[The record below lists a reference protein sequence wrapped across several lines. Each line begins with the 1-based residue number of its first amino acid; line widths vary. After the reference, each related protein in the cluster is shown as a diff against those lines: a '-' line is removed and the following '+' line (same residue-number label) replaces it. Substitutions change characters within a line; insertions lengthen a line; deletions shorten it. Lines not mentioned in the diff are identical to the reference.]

1 MNQQCTYKQLING
14 VDVVDEEI
22 SGKRFLW
29 VTVLNLI
36 ITIVEILGGLVSGSL
51 ALLSDAFHNLGDS
64 LSILLGYFAQLIGK
78 RPETERQTF
87 GYRRAEIL
95 SAFLNALFLIIVSV
109 FLLIEAVKRF
119 SSPSTI
125 DGPVMLVVAIVGLLA
140 NLVSALLLHKGSE
153 GSLNIKA
160 TYLHVLS
167 DSLSSVGV
175 IIGALIVT
183 IWHIDWVDPVLTI
196 GVAVFICFEAWPIVK
211 QTITILMQASPKLD
225 YLAIQNDIVAIDD
238 VISVHH
244 IHAWMIDEH
253 RIIFSAHINVL
264 DLPISEVEPIYA
276 EIELLLKEK
285 YGIGHVTIQAEV
297 ARGLDEELFN
307 TPGDTN
313 TEN

>member
-1 MNQQCTYKQLING
+1 M
-14 VDVVDEEI
+14 DEEI

-64 LSILLGYFAQLIGK
+64 LSILLGYFSQLIGK

-140 NLVSALLLHKGSE
+140 NLASALLLHKGSE

-225 YLAIQNDIVAIDD
+225 YLAIQNDIVEIDD

>member
-1 MNQQCTYKQLING
+1 
-14 VDVVDEEI
+14 
-22 SGKRFLW
+22 
-29 VTVLNLI
+29 
-36 ITIVEILGGLVSGSL
+36 VSGSL

-175 IIGALIVT
+175 IVGALIVT

>member
-140 NLVSALLLHKGSE
+140 NLVAALLLHKGSE

-175 IIGALIVT
+175 IVGALIVT

>member
-1 MNQQCTYKQLING
+1 M
-14 VDVVDEEI
+14 DEEI

-140 NLVSALLLHKGSE
+140 NLVAALLLHKGSE

-175 IIGALIVT
+175 IVGALIVT